1 MYRTELATQDELEN
15 WNQIVSRCLYSEA
28 LHSMEWRKALETSF
42 RQMKPLYFV
51 VRDSQDSLV
60 GALPCFI
67 FQPIPLSKT
76 MLSMPWTLPGGL
88 LSLVSN
94 DVEEISQSA
103 FQHLD
108 KIAQK
113 MGVSESTFTLPA
125 NCDKTIINSLE
136 SSGYVNQEE
145 RFTHILG
152 IGEGFEAVWNGYNK
166 RIRGAVRKS
175 EKNSIIVRITT
186 EEEDMVQFY
195 KMYLAM
201 MDKFGSTPKP
211 YSLLRYLQISPIAK
225 LVIAKLD
232 NSLIGG
238 LLFLHFNSY
247 VRLWV
252 ETSDPEFLNYR
263 TNNAMINYIV
273 EWSCEKGYRFVDFG
287 ASPPGNDGL
296 VAFKEEWGAKKEWFS
311 IFTKVYSPW
320 RKKLWAISEPSIRRI
335 YAAIQHIK
343 L

>member
-1 MYRTELATQDELEN
+1 MYRTELATQDELDN
-15 WNQIVSRCLYSEA
+15 WNQIVSGCPYSEA
-28 LHSMEWRKALETSF
+28 LHSIEWRNALENSF

-67 FQPIPLSKT
+67 FQPIPLSRT

-88 LSLVSN
+88 LSFVN
-94 DVEEISQSA
+94 KDVEAISNSA

-113 MGVSESTFTLPA
+113 RGISESTLTLPA
-125 NCDKTIINSLE
+125 NSDDAIINSLE
-136 SSGYVNQEE
+136 SNGYENQEKH
-145 RFTHILG
+145 FTHVLSIN
-152 IGEGFEAVWNGYNK
+152 EGFDAVWNGYNK
-166 RIRGAVRKS
+166 RIRGAVRKAQ
-175 EKNSIIVRITT
+175 KNGVMVRITT
-186 EEEDMVQFY
+186 DEKDMMQFY

-225 LVIAKLD
+225 LVIAELD
-232 NSLIGG
+232 DDLIGG

-252 ETSDPEFLNYR
+252 ETSDPKFLNYR
-263 TNNAMINYIV
+263 TNNAMINHIV
-273 EWSCEKGYRFVDFG
+273 EWSCEQGYRFVDFG
-287 ASPPGNDGL
+287 ASPTGNDGL

-320 RKKLWAISEPSIRRI
+320 RKNLWAISEPSIRRI